1 MEYVTLWAKQ
11 LAQASG
17 ESPLTVMLAMFFIYT
32 TFSSIEVMIER
43 LLFGKSFLHW
53 LDPLFLIIFLLFTL
67 LSISYCKPTKK

>member
-1 MEYVTLWAKQ
+1 MEHVTLWAKQ

-32 TFSSIEVMIER
+32 TFNSIESMIER

-53 LDPLFLIIFLLFTL
+53 LDPLFLTIFLLFTL
-67 LSISYCKPTKK
+67 LSISYCKPKK